1 MKVIDLGS
9 EEDFNQMISQL
20 ISANSSISSTDKTD
34 VEWAITHT
42 EDVSCFLP
50 NVIPHKENMS
60 FIIGVLLINRK
71 ISADL
76 SLQSIL
82 KQQLMFFALQLLYLK
97 AM

>member
-1 MKVIDLGS
+1 
-9 EEDFNQMISQL
+9 MISQL
-20 ISANSSISSTDKTD
+20 ISTNSSISSTDKTD

-50 NVIPHKENMS
+50 NVIPHKEN
-60 FIIGVLLINRK
+60 ICLYNWVLLINRK
-71 ISADL
+71 YQPML
-76 SLQSIL
+76 LQSIL